1 MAKMR
6 GPIPVK
12 VTRRPPN
19 TNGLVSVSCGADP
32 ETQGYRIAYR
42 GTVQQVIAC
51 LEAVQKRLW
60 EFRASGEE
68 PEITQ

>member
-12 VTRRPPN
+12 VIRRPPN
-19 TNGLVSVSCGADP
+19 TNGLVSLSCGADP

-42 GTVQQVIAC
+42 GTAEQVTAC
-51 LEAVQKRLW
+51 LESILHEMWKL
-60 EFRASGEE
+60 RASGEE
-68 PEITQ
+68 PGITE